1 MNKCRAPDFPVL
13 SESGKS
19 VEVGGPSMPYPRAA
33 YYMFGVIAVILV
45 GFWPSYFAVAP
56 AAPWQFHAH
65 GMAASLWVLMVT
77 GQSWTAQRKAQLPLH
92 RAVGMTSL
100 FLFPFLIGGLA
111 AIIDRQSRDFI
122 GGDPVNLL
130 YGPGFMIGT
139 MVAIAAYVTVY
150 FRALK
155 YRRKVWVH
163 AGYML
168 STPLILFESPFS
180 RVLGR
185 YVPGF
190 IARSPTDFTGI
201 MPSILWSMALELAII
216 AVIWWRVGE
225 RAKPF
230 LVTAAFIT
238 VEMLAMGFASDV
250 PALRQVDSFIG
261 HLPHATI
268 VLTGFAIGALTS
280 WAGWNA
286 GKRPTVPVAAAQPA

>member
-1 MNKCRAPDFPVL
+1 
-13 SESGKS
+13 
-19 VEVGGPSMPYPRAA
+19 MPYPRAA
-33 YYMFGVIAVILV
+33 YYMLGVIAVILI

-77 GQSWTAQRKAQLPLH
+77 AQSWTAHRKAQLPLH
-92 RAVGMTSL
+92 RAVGMASL

-139 MVAIAAYVTVY
+139 MVAMAAYVTVY

-180 RVLGR
+180 RAASFVFPPFHVNG
-185 YVPGF
+185 PAEF
-190 IARSPTDFTGI
+190 PKI
-201 MPSILWSMALELAII
+201 MASIEWSMAIELAII

-225 RAKPF
+225 RARPF
-230 LVTAAFIT
+230 LVTAGFIV
-238 VEMLAMGFASDV
+238 VEMLAMGLASDV

-268 VLTGFAIGALTS
+268 ILTGFAIGALTS

>member
-1 MNKCRAPDFPVL
+1 
-13 SESGKS
+13 
-19 VEVGGPSMPYPRAA
+19 MPYPRAA
-33 YYMFGVIAVILV
+33 YYMLGVIAVILI

-77 GQSWTAQRKAQLPLH
+77 AQSWTAQRKAQLPLH
-92 RAVGMTSL
+92 RAVGMASL
-100 FLFPFLIGGLA
+100 FLFPFLIAGLA

-139 MVAIAAYVTVY
+139 MVAMAAYVTVY

-180 RVLGR
+180 RAASFVFPPFHVNG
-185 YVPGF
+185 PAEF
-190 IARSPTDFTGI
+190 PKI
-201 MPSILWSMALELAII
+201 MASIEWSMAIELAII
-216 AVIWWRVGE
+216 AVIWWRAGE
-225 RAKPF
+225 RARPF
-230 LVTAAFIT
+230 LVTAGLIV
-238 VEMLAMGFASDV
+238 VEMLAMGLASDV

-268 VLTGFAIGALTS
+268 ILTGFAIGALTS

>member
-1 MNKCRAPDFPVL
+1 
-13 SESGKS
+13 
-19 VEVGGPSMPYPRAA
+19 MPYPRAP
-33 YYMFGVIAVILV
+33 YYMLGVIAIILI

-77 GQSWTAQRKAQLPLH
+77 AQSWTAQRKAQLPLH
-92 RAVGMTSL
+92 RAVGMASL

-111 AIIDRQSRDFI
+111 AIIDRQSRDFV

-139 MVAIAAYVTVY
+139 MVAMAAYVTVY

-180 RVLGR
+180 RAASFVFPPFHVNG
-185 YVPGF
+185 PAEF
-190 IARSPTDFTGI
+190 PKI
-201 MPSILWSMALELAII
+201 MASIEWSMAIELAII

-225 RAKPF
+225 RARPF
-230 LVTAAFIT
+230 LVTAGFIV
-238 VEMLAMGFASDV
+238 VEMLAMGLASDV

-268 VLTGFAIGALTS
+268 ILTGFAIGALTS